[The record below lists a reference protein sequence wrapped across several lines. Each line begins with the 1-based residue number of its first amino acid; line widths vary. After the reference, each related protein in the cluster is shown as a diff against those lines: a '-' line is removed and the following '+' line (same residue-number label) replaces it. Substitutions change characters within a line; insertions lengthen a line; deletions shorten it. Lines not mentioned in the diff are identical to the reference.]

1 MTRKEKTKDTV
12 IFKGFYL
19 GENKP
24 HARKGHRIWLE
35 FNKKD
40 LLLGYQRQCTIIE
53 LQDLPKMSLLVYV
66 REMVNEVYLTG
77 ELQDIVI

>member
-1 MTRKEKTKDTV
+1 MKTKDTV
-12 IFKGFYL
+12 TFKGFYL

-40 LLLGYQRQCTIIE
+40 LIE
-53 LQDLPKMSLLVYV
+53 EYKYFYNHSILANRPTMSLLTYV
-66 REMVNEVYLTG
+66 REKVNEVYLTG
-77 ELQDIVI
+77 ELK

>member
-1 MTRKEKTKDTV
+1 MKTKDT
-12 IFKGFYL
+12 ITFKGFYL

-35 FNKKD
+35 FNKRD
-40 LLLGYQRQCTIIE
+40 LILGYKRQCTIIE
-53 LQDLPKMSLLVYV
+53 LQNLPKLSLLMYV

-77 ELQDIVI
+77 ELREILI

>member
-1 MTRKEKTKDTV
+1 MTLKEKTKDTV

-53 LQDLPKMSLLVYV
+53 LQYLPKMSLLVYV

-77 ELQDIVI
+77 ELRDILI

>member
-1 MTRKEKTKDTV
+1 MTLKEKTKDTV

-19 GENKP
+19 GQNKP

-53 LQDLPKMSLLVYV
+53 LQHLPKMSLLVYV

-77 ELQDIVI
+77 ELRDILI

>member
-1 MTRKEKTKDTV
+1 MKTKDT
-12 IFKGFYL
+12 ITFKGFYL

-35 FNKKD
+35 FNKRD
-40 LLLGYQRQCTIIE
+40 LLLGYQRQCTIIQLENLPE
-53 LQDLPKMSLLVYV
+53 LSLLMYV

-77 ELQDIVI
+77 ELREILL

>member
-1 MTRKEKTKDTV
+1 MKKTKDTV
-12 IFKGFYL
+12 MFKGFYL

-35 FNKKD
+35 YNKRD

-53 LQDLPKMSLLVYV
+53 LHNLPKLSLLMYV

-77 ELQDIVI
+77 ELKDILI

>member
-1 MTRKEKTKDTV
+1 MTLKEKTKDTV

-53 LQDLPKMSLLVYV
+53 LQHLPKMSLLVYV

-77 ELQDIVI
+77 QLKDILI